1 MQEHLLTWQL
11 GTVITNYSENEV
23 MACDTVAVQKK
34 TASRG
39 DLGLNCENEQNNEN
53 YERTKHNI
61 LQYYGKVGVLF
72 IFLNTF

>member
-23 MACDTVAVQKK
+23 MPCDTVAVQKK
-34 TASRG
+34 TASCG
-39 DLGLNCENEQNNEN
+39 DLGLNCENEQNNED
-53 YERTKHNI
+53 YERTEHSI
-61 LQYYGKVGVLF
+61 LRCYGKVSVLF